1 MKISKTT
8 LSRLIVYRKILN
20 NLIYDGVT
28 HIFSRKLATISGS
41 TPEQVRNDLMVI
53 GYNGTP
59 SRGYNVSDLEKS
71 LGEFIDNPEG
81 EKVCIVGLGKLGT
94 QLYEYCYWRYQNL
107 ASIIAFDSEPEKV
120 KKYIKN
126 VEVYHIDEMTK
137 IIRKENIKVAILCV
151 PSEIAQSVALELVE
165 AGIKGI
171 LNYTPTF
178 LKTDDKIT
186 VENLD
191 MIMSL
196 EKLSY
201 ISRS

>member
-1 MKISKTT
+1 M
-8 LSRLIVYRKILN
+8 
-20 NLIYDGVT
+20 YDGVT
-28 HIFSRKLATISGS
+28 HIFSRKLASISGS

-81 EKVCIVGLGKLGT
+81 EKVCIVGLGKLGG
-94 QLYEYCYWRYQNL
+94 QLYDYCYWRYQNL
-107 ASIIAFDSEPEKV
+107 SSIIAFDSEPEKAR
-120 KKYIKN
+120 KYFKN
-126 VEVYHIDEMTK
+126 ATVYHIDDMIK
-137 IIRKENIKVAILCV
+137 IIRKENIKVAILAV
-151 PSEIAQSVALELVE
+151 PSELAQQVTSILIE
-165 AGIKGI
+165 AGITGI

-178 LKTDDKIT
+178 LKTDDKVT

-196 EKLSY
+196 EKLSFL
-201 ISRS
+201 SRNK